1 MHLLT
6 LEEQK
11 LENKQPNSLTKFVG
25 ISIDWAAFLLSK
37 FVISFAVLSFVTVW
51 KENEELVLFIWF
63 LIAMTLG
70 WFSYL

>member
-6 LEEQK
+6 LEGQK

-25 ISIDWAAFLLSK
+25 ISIDWAVFLLSK

>member
-11 LENKQPNSLTKFVG
+11 LENKQPNSLTNFVG

-51 KENEELVLFIWF
+51 KENEELVLFIWL
-63 LIAMTLG
+63 LIAMTPR